1 MIELREA
8 LTLLDGEIRRLP
20 KETVE
25 LSFAHQRY
33 LAEDATSDVDVP
45 PHRKSLVD
53 GYAICSADFDGKD
66 ISLEVIDEVVAGG
79 WPRTGIG
86 RGQAI
91 RIMTGAAVPTG
102 ADAVVMVEQ
111 TVTTDDGRVI
121 LRGDEVKPVQNLMEK
136 ATIMHQ
142 GQVVVPSGQWLD
154 AATIGLLAE
163 IGHGRVAVS
172 KRPTVSLVT
181 TGNELV
187 APSEKPG
194 PGQIRNSNAPMLA
207 TSVHEAGARLI
218 GQRHAVDEP
227 DSLRE
232 AIADGLSGD
241 VLVLSGGVSAG
252 VLDLVP
258 GELKQ
263 QGVQKIFHRVS

>member
-53 GYAICSADFDGKD
+53 GYAVCSADFDGKD

-102 ADAVVMVEQ
+102 ADAVVMVMK
-111 TVTTDDGRVI
+111 TTHKPAERMKFA
-121 LRGDEVKPVQNLMEK
+121 LRTYDLNMEGKKIFAKSLMKLWVLLIARK
-136 ATIMHQ
+136 A
-142 GQVVVPSGQWLD
+142 
-154 AATIGLLAE
+154 
-163 IGHGRVAVS
+163 R
-172 KRPTVSLVT
+172 
-181 TGNELV
+181 LV
-187 APSEKPG
+187 APTPG
-194 PGQIRNSNAPMLA
+194 AAASSG
-207 TSVHEAGARLI
+207 T
-218 GQRHAVDEP
+218 P
-227 DSLRE
+227 D
-232 AIADGLSGD
+232 
-241 VLVLSGGVSAG
+241 V
-252 VLDLVP
+252 
-258 GELKQ
+258 
-263 QGVQKIFHRVS
+263 